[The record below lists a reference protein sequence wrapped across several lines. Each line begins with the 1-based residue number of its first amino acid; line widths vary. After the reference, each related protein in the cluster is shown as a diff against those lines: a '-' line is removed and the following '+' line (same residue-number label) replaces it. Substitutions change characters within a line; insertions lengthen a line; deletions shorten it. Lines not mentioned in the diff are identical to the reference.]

1 MYDFALSI
9 LPQIKIKMFEGLFK
23 AKIEKS
29 ESAWGGTGCKYVIMP
44 ALLPQMEIM
53 MCVVVLALPYSHQ

>member
-1 MYDFALSI
+1 
-9 LPQIKIKMFEGLFK
+9 
-23 AKIEKS
+23 
-29 ESAWGGTGCKYVIMP
+29 MP